1 MHTAASAANFVVC
14 QIIALHWECKILR
27 FYGNL

>member
-1 MHTAASAANFVVC
+1 VNTAASAESFVVC